1 MKALLIGDVIGRP
14 GRASVERVVP
24 SLREELG
31 LDLVVANCENLAA
44 GIGVT
49 PSTAD
54 ELFAAGVDVLT
65 SGNHVWRKKE
75 ALELLKMDH
84 RVLRPANYPETS
96 PGSGSTIID
105 TITGLKVG
113 ILNVQ
118 GRVFMDPVVS
128 CPFRSAE
135 KELERLRLVTPM
147 IIVDIHAEA
156 TSEKVAL
163 GWFLDGKV
171 SCIFGTHTHIQ
182 TADERILPNGTA
194 FLTDVGM
201 TGPYDSVI
209 GRETQPILERF
220 LTGLPTKAEVA
231 EGNVQLHA
239 LLVEI
244 DPKTGKA
251 TRVERLSRVLD
262 EAIHGTGR
270 D

>member
-14 GRASVERVVP
+14 GRVAIERLVVP
-24 SLREELG
+24 LREELQI
-31 LDLVVANCENLAA
+31 DLVVVNCENAAA
-44 GIGVT
+44 GAGVT
-49 PSTAD
+49 PSVAD
-54 ELFAAGVDVLT
+54 ELFASGVDVLT

-75 ALELLKMDH
+75 ALELLRLDH
-84 RVLRPANYPETS
+84 RVLRPANYPDTA
-96 PGSGSTIID
+96 PGSGSTIIE
-105 TITGLKVG
+105 TLSGLKVG

-118 GRVFMDPVVS
+118 GRVFMEPVVS
-128 CPFRSAE
+128 CPFRCAD

-156 TSEKVAL
+156 TSEKVAM
-163 GWFLDGKV
+163 GWYLDGRV
-171 SCIFGTHTHIQ
+171 SCIFGTHTHIA
-182 TADERILPNGTA
+182 TADERILPKGTG

-220 LTGLPTKAEVA
+220 LTGLPTRAEVA

-239 LLVEI
+239 LLVDI
-244 DPKTGKA
+244 DAKTGK
-251 TRVERLSRVLD
+251 TTHLERLSRVLD
-262 EAIHGTGR
+262 DVIHGAGR